1 MSAACA
7 VAAGASGTA
16 ASAAGS
22 GAGAAVA
29 ALAKGQ
35 FLLCAGQGQ
44 DFAEPAAL
52 ASTQALDAAL
62 KAAGIPA
69 AAEVWGQDVTHE
81 WRWWARAFD
90 VFTNRL
96 FS

>member
-1 MSAACA
+1 MKIYTLIHLQDTAITDADAAPFLTKESAQKAMK
-7 VAAGASGTA
+7 AAW
-16 ASAAGS
+16 
-22 GAGAAVA
+22 
-29 ALAKGQ
+29 
-35 FLLCAGQGQ
+35 
-44 DFAEPAAL
+44 EE
-52 ASTQALDAAL
+52 AL